1 MLKKTKPQTTNSEV
15 SRTKETLDMVQF
27 FVAGLKQSQ
36 KLGTERI
43 SLFTQGEQQCGFMV
57 RGLRLKPGCVAQN

>member
-1 MLKKTKPQTTNSEV
+1 MLKKNKPQTTNSVV
-15 SRTKETLDMVQF
+15 SRTKDILDMVQF

-43 SLFTQGEQQCGFMV
+43 SLLTQEEQQCGFMV
-57 RGLRLKPGCVAQN
+57 RDLRLKPGCVAQN